1 MFDIDS
7 PFTMIVAI
15 VAIGVF
21 GGVLSTYLKTRQRD
35 GGSAD
40 HDRDMDEMRREI
52 SHLRDRVHT
61 LEKVLTDPE
70 EKLKREFE
78 RL

>member
-7 PFTMIVAI
+7 PFTMVVAI

-21 GGVLSTYLKTRQRD
+21 GGIISNYLKNKQNMRAPETD
-35 GGSAD
+35 AELD
-40 HDRDMDEMRREI
+40 AMRREI
-52 SHLRDRVHT
+52 QTLRDRVHT
-61 LEKVLTDPE
+61 LEKLVTDPE

>member
-7 PFTMIVAI
+7 PFTMVVAI
-15 VAIGVF
+15 VAIAVF
-21 GGVLSTYLKTRQRD
+21 GGVLSTHLKTRNERENSPEQ
-35 GGSAD
+35 
-40 HDRDMDEMRREI
+40 DRELDEMRKEI
-52 SHLRDRVHT
+52 SRLRDRVHT
-61 LEKVLTDPE
+61 LEKLATDPE